1 MISTDRKKNIIKYS
15 VVGAVGLAV
24 IMFATIVAAIS
35 APTQTRSVVPTN
47 TNANVTN
54 TSEVVEVSNKVTYT
68 LPMNHATIAKDYSST
83 ELQYNETL
91 KQWQIHKAIDFL
103 AGDDLNVFSI
113 SSGKVT
119 NVYNNYLE
127 GNVVEVT
134 HSNGLVSVYK
144 SLGDIVVRIGDNL
157 ATGQLIGVAGT
168 TMAEE
173 QSSGA
178 HLHFE
183 LYENGKK
190 IDPANYLDLGI
201 K

>member
-1 MISTDRKKNIIKYS
+1 MVSTERKRNIIKFTI
-15 VVGAVGLAV
+15 VGVIGLAV
-24 IMFATIVAAIS
+24 TIS
-35 APTQTRSVVPTN
+35 AAVLVAFTAPKDVPTSIPNN
-47 TNANVTN
+47 TANISKN
-54 TSEVVEVSNKVTYT
+54 NEVVEVSNKVTYT
-68 LPMNHATIAKDYSST
+68 LPMNNASIAKDYSST

-113 SSGKVT
+113 SSGTVS

-127 GNVVEVT
+127 GNVVEIT
-134 HSNGLVSVYK
+134 HANGLVSVYK
-144 SLGDIVVRIGDNL
+144 SMGEVVVKAGDNVT
-157 ATGQLIGVAGT
+157 TGQLLGVAGVS
-168 TMAEE
+168 MAEE
-173 QSSGA
+173 QNSGA

-190 IDPANYLDLGI
+190 IDPANYLDLGV